1 MHRRWSLAAPL
12 ALALCTASAA
22 PPADVKNAVTT
33 TRPPVASDPAVDPH
47 APASAKLP
55 AAAFQPKRVAE
66 EDEEGEQSWESAKW
80 TQATLRVRGSGT
92 HRFAVTK
99 PASVMIKA
107 EWSSTAEITIDVRRA
122 GASLAH
128 ATPKKGPDGSMSAV
142 ATVHVTQPGEL
153 TIDATSGASQT
164 IPIKLYV
171 GVMPTTH

>member
-1 MHRRWSLAAPL
+1 MHHRWSLAAPL

-33 TRPPVASDPAVDPH
+33 TRPPVESDPAVDPR

-55 AAAFQPKRVAE
+55 AAAFRPKRVAE

-92 HRFAVTK
+92 HRFVVAK

-107 EWSSTAEITIDVRRA
+107 EWSSTADVAIDVHRA

-128 ATPKKGPDGSMSAV
+128 VTPKKMFNGSTSAV
-142 ATVHVTQPGEL
+142 TTVHVTRPGEL
-153 TIDATSGASQT
+153 TIDVTSAASQT

-171 GVMPTTH
+171 GVLPTSH